1 MRGVILYGPPAVGKD
16 TITAAL
22 CDLDQRFQLY
32 SRLKVGP
39 GRTSGYRMSDESTLE
54 GLRRSG
60 DVVWENQRYG
70 ARYVVDRPSLV
81 TALSAGIPVVH
92 LGQRQAVAAV
102 AAAVAG
108 TRWCSVYLWCPRKA
122 AEQRIIAR
130 RTGDTDARLRAWDA
144 TEPLFGA
151 DLTLNTAELSPQEA
165 AERIHRHVLADDAA
179 EAPQARRSSAS
190 SS

>member
-1 MRGVILYGPPAVGKD
+1 MRGVILYGPPAAGKD
-16 TITAAL
+16 TVTTAL
-22 CDLDQRFQLY
+22 HDLDNRYQLY
-32 SRLKVGP
+32 ARLKVGP
-39 GRTSGYRMSDESTLE
+39 GRTSGYRISDESALE
-54 GLRRSG
+54 ALRRSG

-81 TALSAGIPVVH
+81 TSLSAGVPVVH

-108 TRWCSVYLWCPRKA
+108 ACWYVVYLWCAREL

-144 TEPLFGA
+144 TEPLPEA
-151 DLTLNTAELSPQEA
+151 DLTINTGDLSPREA
-165 AERIHRHVLADDAA
+165 AERIHRHVLAEDAA
-179 EAPQARRSSAS
+179 DVPQVRRSSAS
-190 SS
+190 SP

>member
-1 MRGVILYGPPAVGKD
+1 MSQDRHGNPGMHVQVDERY
-16 TITAAL
+16 
-22 CDLDQRFQLY
+22 QLY

-39 GRTSGYRMSDESTLE
+39 GRTSGYRMSDESGLE

-81 TALSAGIPVVH
+81 TSLSAGVPVVH

-102 AAAVAG
+102 TAAVAG
-108 TRWCSVYLWCPRKA
+108 ACWYVVYLWCAREL
-122 AEQRIIAR
+122 AEQRVVAR

-144 TEPLFGA
+144 TEPLSVA
-151 DLTLNTAELSPQEA
+151 DLTINTGELSPREA
-165 AERIHRHVLADDAA
+165 AERIHRYVLADAA
-179 EAPQARRSSAS
+179 DVPQVRRSSAS